1 MNGAYRTQRVASAL
15 RSPPL
20 SPLLL
25 QSPPPSLL
33 QPSPENWPALTS
45 PMRNHRQES
54 LVTKGLCFP
63 EDGSGF
69 GQFTIQKLGG
79 M

>member
-20 SPLLL
+20 SPLLAAEL
-25 QSPPPSLL
+25 ASAQSGELA
-33 QPSPENWPALTS
+33 ALTS